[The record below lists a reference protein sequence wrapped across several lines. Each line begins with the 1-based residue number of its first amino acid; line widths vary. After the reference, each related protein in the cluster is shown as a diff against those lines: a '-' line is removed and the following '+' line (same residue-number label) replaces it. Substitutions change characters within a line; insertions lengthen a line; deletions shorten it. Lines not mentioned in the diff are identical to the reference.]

1 MKLNKVELL
10 VRNYDY
16 YNEEELTYLL
26 ENIDNL
32 ITEVISIETEEMEDE
47 REI

>member
-10 VRNYDY
+10 VRNYDN

-32 ITEVISIETEEMEDE
+32 ITEVISIETEEVEE
-47 REI
+47 